1 MTTRSEQPDMH
12 EHTVLITGATAGIGY
27 QTARALAQRGAQV
40 IITGRDAGR
49 GEQAAAA
56 IGSERGH
63 STVRFLRADHSTVGG
78 NQALADRVRAAF
90 PSLDV
95 LVNNVGGAYATRWE
109 TADGYEATLAINVV
123 GPFALTAELVPLLQ
137 ANAPARCINV
147 VSAAYRMCKRD
158 PFEDVQSSERYAG
171 AEAYA
176 HTKLLNML
184 FTFAL
189 AKQLTAERVT
199 VNAVHPG
206 LSWTQMT
213 QSMTPETMGF
223 PKPLWPVLRLLQRA
237 GSPVRA
243 GRRVASLACSPQL
256 GSYTGEYFTGGTR
269 PKRLSPR
276 ELDGANQERAW
287 QLAAQLVADAPT
299 DRQAHPT
306 ERVVSA

>member
-1 MTTRSEQPDMH
+1 MTRSEQPEMGGR
-12 EHTVLITGATAGIGY
+12 TVLITGATAGIGY

-49 GEQAAAA
+49 GEKAASA
-56 IGSERGH
+56 IQSECRH
-63 STVRFLRADHSTVGG
+63 LPVRFLRADHSTVGG
-78 NQALADRVRAAF
+78 NQELADRVREAF

-109 TADGYEATLAINVV
+109 TADGYEATLAMNVV

-137 ANAPARCINV
+137 ANAPARCLSV
-147 VSAAYRMCKRD
+147 VSAAYQMCKRD
-158 PFEDVQSSERYAG
+158 PFEDVQSSERYVS

-176 HTKLLNML
+176 QTKLLNML

-189 AKQLTAERVT
+189 ARQLAAERVT

-213 QSMTPETMGF
+213 QSMTPDTLGF

-237 GSPVRA
+237 GSPARA
-243 GRRVASLACSPQL
+243 GRRVALLSCSPQV
-256 GSYTGEYFTGGTR
+256 GSCTGEYFTGGTS

-276 ELDGANQERAW
+276 ELDGANQQRAW
-287 QLAAQLVADAPT
+287 QLASQLVADAPT
-299 DRQAHPT
+299 GRRHAHPA
-306 ERVVSA
+306 EGAVRA